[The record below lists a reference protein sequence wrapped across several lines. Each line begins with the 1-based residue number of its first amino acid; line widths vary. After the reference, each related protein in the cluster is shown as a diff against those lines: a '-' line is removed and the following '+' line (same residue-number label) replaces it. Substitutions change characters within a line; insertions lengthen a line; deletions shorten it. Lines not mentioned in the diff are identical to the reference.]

1 VIVYSPAIGPELVL
15 AGIVTTPV
23 DESIVKRVFI
33 PDMPGWLIVK
43 TPPGGVP
50 VLMTGEK
57 YVSIKLLNGQF
68 SFDSNNAL

>member
-1 VIVYSPAIGPELVL
+1 VIVYSPCSIIGPEVVT

-43 TPPGGVP
+43 TPPAGVP
-50 VLMTGEK
+50 
-57 YVSIKLLNGQF
+57 
-68 SFDSNNAL
+68 